1 MFSKACEYGI
11 RASIYLAQLAEKG
24 RRGRLRDIAKAIDS
38 PVAFTA
44 KILQSL
50 AKDGII
56 MSVQGPHGGYEIP
69 IEALHDIRL
78 SDIVKSIDGDRI
90 YQGCGLG
97 LKKCNAKK
105 PCPLHYHFKSIRDE
119 LRDMLQSTS
128 LHDLNIGMHEGLTFL
143 KR

>member
-11 RASIYLAQLAEKG
+11 RASIHLAQLAEQG
-24 RRGRLRDIAKAIDS
+24 RRGRLKDIAKAIDS

-56 MSVQGPHGGYEIP
+56 ISVQGPNGGYEIP
-69 IEALHDIRL
+69 IEALDHLRL

-97 LKKCNAKK
+97 LNQCNAKK
-105 PCPLHYHFKSIRDE
+105 PCPLHFHFKSIRDE
-119 LRDMLQSTS
+119 LREMLQSTT
-128 LHDLNIGMHEGLTFL
+128 LHDLSMEMQDGLAFL

>member
-11 RASIYLAQLAEKG
+11 RASIHLAQLAVEG
-24 RRGRLRDIAKAIDS
+24 QRGRLKDIAKAIDS
-38 PVAFTA
+38 PIAFTA

-56 MSVQGPHGGYEIP
+56 LSVQGPHGGYEIP
-69 IEALHDIRL
+69 IEELHQIKL
-78 SDIVKSIDGDRI
+78 SDIVQSIDGDQI
-90 YQGCGLG
+90 YRGCGLG
-97 LKKCNAKK
+97 LKKCNSRK
-105 PCPLHYHFKSIRDE
+105 PCPLHFHFKSIRDE

-128 LHDLNIGMHEGLTFL
+128 LYDLSVEMQEGLTFL

>member
-11 RASIYLAQLAEKG
+11 RASIHLAQLAEEG
-24 RRGRLRDIAKAIDS
+24 RRGRLKDIAIAIDS

-56 MSVQGPHGGYEIP
+56 ISVQGPHGGYEIP
-69 IEALHDIRL
+69 IEARHHIRL
-78 SDIVKSIDGDRI
+78 SDIVQAIDGDQV

-105 PCPLHYHFKSIRDE
+105 PCPLHFHFKSIRDE
-119 LRDMLQSTS
+119 LRDMLQSTT
-128 LHDLNIGMHEGLTFL
+128 LHDLSVEMQDGLTFL